1 MAVTATVTV
10 DNGGELGSGNDQY
23 AYGQIAISSTYV
35 TGGFAV
41 DLPAGGYDMSN
52 IRYLRASGGGYIC
65 DWDPA
70 GQLLKLFNPT
80 AAHTHT
86 ENTAGSYTQN
96 ATTSANAVAVATEVA
111 NGATVS
117 GTLNFFAVGE

>member
-41 DLPAGGYDMSN
+41 DLPAGNYDMSN
-52 IRYLRASGGGYIC
+52 IRTSARRAAATSATGTRRASC
-65 DWDPA
+65 
-70 GQLLKLFNPT
+70 
-80 AAHTHT
+80 
-86 ENTAGSYTQN
+86 
-96 ATTSANAVAVATEVA
+96 
-111 NGATVS
+111 
-117 GTLNFFAVGE
+117 